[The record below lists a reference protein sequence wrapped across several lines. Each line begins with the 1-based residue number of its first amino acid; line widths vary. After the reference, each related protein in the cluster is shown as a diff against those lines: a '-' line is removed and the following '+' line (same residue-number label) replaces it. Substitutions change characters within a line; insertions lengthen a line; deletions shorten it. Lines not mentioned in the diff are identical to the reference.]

1 LFFSL
6 FADNRSTCRAFRNLS
21 PRTRIGV
28 GVALLTWG
36 VVGLYVSDTAEKKL
50 GLEPSA
56 QDREALE
63 AVIPRITAVD
73 RETGRK
79 VR

>member
-1 LFFSL
+1 
-6 FADNRSTCRAFRNLS
+6 
-21 PRTRIGV
+21 
-28 GVALLTWG
+28 VALLTWG